1 MRIARKTQFAVWC
14 ALLGVP
20 LLAALLWLASGRET
34 LTKSGKAVEF
44 TVRDELFGDTL
55 VERRLV
61 PGPVLG
67 YYVGLDVV
75 AVTALATL
83 VSGFIWRRVT
93 SHSQQR
99 EPPREVGTN
108 DTSRV

>member
-1 MRIARKTQFAVWC
+1 VRIAGKTQFAAWC

-20 LLAALLWLASGRET
+20 LLAAMLWMASGRET

-75 AVTALATL
+75 AATALAAL

-93 SHSQQR
+93 SRSQQR

-108 DTSRV
+108 DSSRA